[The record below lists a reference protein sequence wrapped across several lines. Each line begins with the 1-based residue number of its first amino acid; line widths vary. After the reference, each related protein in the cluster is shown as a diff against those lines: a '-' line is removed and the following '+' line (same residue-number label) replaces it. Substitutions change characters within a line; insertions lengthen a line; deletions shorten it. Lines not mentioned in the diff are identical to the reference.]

1 MSQTPQSS
9 APKPLKSPAD
19 LPSAFDHFQ
28 ELLDWVKQ
36 GGVLCL
42 DYDGTLTP
50 IVENPANARITDEMR
65 AQVKAVAERMPV
77 AIVSGRGL
85 PFIQQQMQLEEVYYA
100 GSHGFEIRGPGGF
113 QHEQEEAQRLLP
125 LLDEVEA
132 ALKRE
137 LQAIKGAE
145 VERKKYGIAVHYRK
159 VATEQVP
166 DVKQRVAKLLSQHPD
181 LKGGKGKMV
190 LELKPNIDWHKGRAV
205 HFIANRIAQSKAV
218 PAILYL
224 GDDLTDED
232 AFQVI
237 DKGAGLLVGA
247 HDEDSAADY
256 RLENVEAVQRF
267 LQQLTDH
274 LQ

>member
-9 APKPLKSPAD
+9 ASKPLKSPTD
-19 LPSAFDHFQ
+19 LPSAFDHFD

-36 GGVLCL
+36 EAVLCL

-50 IVENPANARITDEMR
+50 IVENPEEARISGEMR
-65 AQVKAVAERMPV
+65 AQVKAVAQRMPV

-85 PFIQQQMQLEEVYYA
+85 PFIQAQMQLKEVYYA

-113 QHEQEEAQRLLP
+113 QHEQEEAQRLMP

-132 ALKRE
+132 TLKRE
-137 LQAIKGAE
+137 LQSIQGAE
-145 VERKKYGIAVHYRK
+145 VERKKYGMAVHYRK
-159 VATEQVP
+159 VAPDQVP
-166 DVKQRVAKLLSQHPD
+166 DVKQLVEKQLSQYPS

-205 HFIANRIAQSKAV
+205 HFIADRIAQSDT
-218 PAILYL
+218 PLAILYI
-224 GDDLTDED
+224 GDDITDED

-237 DKGAGLLVGA
+237 DRGAGLLVGA

-267 LQQLTDH
+267 LQQLTEK
-274 LQ
+274 L